1 MLTTQEFMKGF
12 EKQFEDVTD
21 PRQAGKITYPMIEI
35 LFLAVVAVA
44 GKAEDWED
52 IEDFGEAPLEIL
64 REYLP
69 FKDGTPSNDT
79 IRRFFGSIDPK
90 EMNCSYKKL

>member
-1 MLTTQEFMKGF
+1 MLTTKEFMNGF
-12 EKQFEDVTD
+12 EKQFEDITD

-52 IEDFGEAPLEIL
+52 IEDFGEAHLEVL

-69 FKDGTPSNDT
+69 FKPKLPT
-79 IRRFFGSIDPK
+79 FMGS
-90 EMNCSYKKL
+90 MTAA